1 MRRGRAL
8 VLSFIAAFP
17 LLASPASAQSD
28 YKKSYISDM
37 KAFVDHAQANY
48 PFFDLKDIRKEW
60 KATSKRLEKAAKKCK
75 NDADFMNL
83 VFEGV
88 ACLRD
93 AHMYV
98 TETKVEMP
106 KREPSYYSGVS
117 FMPATDDR
125 VVIMFPPSGKGASLK
140 TGQVV
145 LTMNGDDPREFL
157 EKRAEETWEKGGS
170 FSSPQRALFFEY
182 RYGLAGESGEKFK
195 LVCLDGKKKKTYKL
209 SARSEKSGWP
219 HTYNLP
225 SDLKQVGKSFYY
237 SKLESGVGFMYLR
250 RVDSSVPEGMK
261 EALAAMPD
269 VKGWIVDMRG
279 NSGGGYGSDL
289 TNQIKAIADAELPV
303 AVIIDAGCISAGETL
318 ARDFVN
324 IAEARIFGS
333 VSAGSSSS
341 KQNWTF
347 PSGVATIKFSTRGRS
362 GLDGKKIEFNGIT
375 PHEITEVVPE
385 EAMAGENSSLKRAEE
400 YLLQR

>member
-1 MRRGRAL
+1 
-8 VLSFIAAFP
+8 VLSFFAALT
-17 LLASPASAQSD
+17 LLASPANAQSD
-28 YKKSYISDM
+28 FKKSYVSDM

-48 PFFDLKDIRKEW
+48 PFFDLKGIRKDW

-83 VFEGV
+83 VDEGV

-98 TETKVEMP
+98 TETKVKMP
-106 KREPSYYSGVS
+106 RRESSFFTGVS
-117 FMPATDDR
+117 FMPATEDR

-145 LTMNGDDPREFL
+145 LTINGKDARKVL
-157 EKRAEETWEKGGS
+157 EERAEETWEKGGS
-170 FSSPQRALFFEY
+170 FSSLQRARFFEY
-182 RYGLAGESGEKFK
+182 RYGLSGESGDKFT

-209 SARSEKSGWP
+209 SCRAEKSGWP

-225 SDLKQVGKSFYY
+225 KDLKQVGKSFYY
-237 SKLESGVGFMYLR
+237 SKLESGVGYMYLR
-250 RVDSSVPEGMK
+250 RVDSSITEGMT
-261 EALAAMPD
+261 EALANMTD
-269 VKGWIVDMRG
+269 VSGWIVDMRG
-279 NSGGGYGSDL
+279 NSGGGYNSDL
-289 TNQIKAIADAELPV
+289 TDQIKAIKDAELPV
-303 AVIIDAGCISAGETL
+303 AVITDAGCISAGETL

-324 IAEARIFGS
+324 IAEAQIFGT

-341 KQNWTF
+341 KKNWTF
-347 PSGVATIKFSTRGRS
+347 PSGIATVKFSTRSRS
-362 GLDGKKIEFNGIT
+362 GLDGKVIEFYGIT

-385 EAMAGENSSLKRAEE
+385 EALAGENSSIKRAEE